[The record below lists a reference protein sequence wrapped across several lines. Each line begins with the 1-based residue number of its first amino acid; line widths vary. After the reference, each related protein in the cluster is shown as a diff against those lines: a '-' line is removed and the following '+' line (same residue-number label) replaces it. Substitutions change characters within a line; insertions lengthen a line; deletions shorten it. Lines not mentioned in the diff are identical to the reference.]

1 MSPGQMTIA
10 SPAFLLLLSAFSV
23 SYVGAQAE
31 VATPAGRSPTAIG
44 TNDTA
49 SDSSTSRTVGSDF
62 CLALNATGHTLSSP
76 ARWDGTDVLKAG
88 LFGVGVVGSFYLD
101 ENVRTWMLD
110 NRSPFLDAVERVGF
124 YYGSPALMLSLT
136 LVLYGGGA
144 WSDNDWLMDTGVMF
158 AGALV
163 SIAAIQE
170 PVRIAAGRARPESE
184 EGHMSFQFM
193 TGLADERASFFSG
206 HCAIAFSMSTILSRR
221 IGNPFISVGLYA
233 LATTTCLG
241 RMYADRHWFSDVF
254 IGTVLG
260 VLIGNSIADWQDR
273 HRGPGSGLSVVPTLN
288 GLAIAYRF

>member
-1 MSPGQMTIA
+1 MSPGQMTKA
-10 SPAFLLLLSAFSV
+10 SAALLLLLSAFHI
-23 SYVGAQAE
+23 SYAGAPAE
-31 VATPAGRSPTAIG
+31 PATSSSTS
-44 TNDTA
+44 

-62 CLALNATGHTLSSP
+62 CLALDATGYTLSSP
-76 ARWDGTDVLKAG
+76 ARWDGTDVFKAG

-101 ENVRTWMLD
+101 ENARTWLLD

-124 YYGSPALMLSLT
+124 YYGSPALMMSLI
-136 LVLYGGGA
+136 VVMYGGGA

-158 AGALV
+158 AGALI

-170 PVRIAAGRARPESE
+170 PVRIVSGRARPETE

-221 IGNPFISVGLYA
+221 IGNPFVSVGLYA

-260 VLIGNSIADWQDR
+260 LLIGDSVANWQEQR
-273 HRGPGSGLSVVPTLN
+273 QGSGLGLSVVPTLK
-288 GLAIAYRF
+288 GLAIVYRF